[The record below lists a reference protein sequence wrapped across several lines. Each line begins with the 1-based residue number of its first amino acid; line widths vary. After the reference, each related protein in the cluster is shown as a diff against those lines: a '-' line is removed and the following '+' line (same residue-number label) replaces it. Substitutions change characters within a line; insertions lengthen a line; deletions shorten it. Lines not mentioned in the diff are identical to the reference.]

1 MIPLAH
7 RIETSSDAKTPYQTL
22 MEKKK
27 KNWGIIPGWKYLTP
41 EEKALVDRMFT

>member
-1 MIPLAH
+1 MIGDGLGGDKEMIPLAH

-27 KNWGIIPGWKYLTP
+27 KN
-41 EEKALVDRMFT
+41 